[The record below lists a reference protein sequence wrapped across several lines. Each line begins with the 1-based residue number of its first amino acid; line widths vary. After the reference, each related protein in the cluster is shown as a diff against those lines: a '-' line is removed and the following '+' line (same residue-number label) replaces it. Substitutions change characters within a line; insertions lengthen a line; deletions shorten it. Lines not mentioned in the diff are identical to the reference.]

1 MCVVT
6 VVVVAADDDNDC
18 QDVAMKDLTV
28 LLVGFKKNTRT
39 HARIP
44 FQIDVVAVAVVVV
57 VAVVAADDDTDCQD
71 DAMKDLT
78 VLLVGFKNTR
88 THARIPFQIDVV
100 AVAVVD
106 EGDDDDDN
114 QAYFLTLYFIK

>member
-1 MCVVT
+1 
-6 VVVVAADDDNDC
+6 
-18 QDVAMKDLTV
+18 
-28 LLVGFKKNTRT
+28 
-39 HARIP
+39 
-44 FQIDVVAVAVVVV
+44 
-57 VAVVAADDDTDCQD
+57 
-71 DAMKDLT
+71 MKDLT

-114 QAYFLTLYFIK
+114 